1 MYVYIQPSEYCSSND
16 IFILE
21 TKEHKIQ
28 IIVSRIKFL
37 FKAIHGFRETEKSHW
52 NVENLKIIN
61 KIKQLAFDEKDIIPA
76 SHVLDL
82 AEDG

>member
-1 MYVYIQPSEYCSSND
+1 MFIDLLIYLSSSCYFL
-16 IFILE
+16 IPCYFF
-21 TKEHKIQ
+21 T
-28 IIVSRIKFL
+28 VSRIKFL

-82 AEDG
+82 AGDG